1 MRGSTAWDEIVHA
14 VTLVSLL
21 FFSFHFNIL
30 FQKGDIQKNACKK
43 ILI

>member
-1 MRGSTAWDEIVHA
+1 MPVSTAWDEIVHA

-30 FQKGDIQKNACKK
+30 FQKG
-43 ILI
+43 